1 MVWQPC
7 VRPSLNP
14 KPCVRPSCGQRQS
27 SQRKGSERQG
37 SQRKGSERQG
47 SQRQGTAQG
56 EGGVGAGGMA
66 RQVARPVVLVDEHS
80 KTAKFKFAS
89 RREAARAV
97 GSSKC
102 VLSRLCQAN
111 ARAFDAVHG
120 LSLSPPLSLSLS
132 LSLCLSVSVS
142 LSLSLS
148 LSLCRACARSL
159 SLLRARSLSRA
170 PSPCAGGLNVQ
181 G

>member
-14 KPCVRPSCGQRQS
+14 KPCVRPSCGQRQ
-27 SQRKGSERQG
+27 G

-47 SQRQGTAQG
+47 SQRLGTAQG

>member
-1 MVWQPC
+1 MAKDRAANARAVKGRAVNARAVKGRAVNDWALP
-7 VRPSLNP
+7 RAKGAL
-14 KPCVRPSCGQRQS
+14 GQ
-27 SQRKGSERQG
+27 
-37 SQRKGSERQG
+37 
-47 SQRQGTAQG
+47 
-56 EGGVGAGGMA
+56 GGMA